1 MVSRTGPNSPR
12 IWYCN
17 LSKEQ
22 NRPSMRRFS
31 GGKPPK
37 NALTFV
43 TILIGLQAAHAIS
56 WTGNPESRVF
66 RTVAVEP
73 PENIIHAVPGT
84 ETTMAAN
91 KDFLPMDPVVEY
103 CGSIVEV
110 SKSCSCDHHNNKKQI
125 CLTNFS
131 RTFEHLRQTV
141 SKKTFSKRVSYF
153 PKKTSPSST
162 LGGDFGK
169 SHSPDESTDGLDGTD
184 LLLGGGDPHG
194 GPPTTVITI
203 KCDSKSALN

>member
-43 TILIGLQAAHAIS
+43 TILIGLQAAHATS

-91 KDFLPMDPVVEY
+91 KDFMPMEPVVEY
-103 CGSIVEV
+103 CPSLVAVTITKIKADLFDELF
-110 SKSCSCDHHNNKKQI
+110 S
-125 CLTNFS
+125 NFS
-131 RTFEHLRQTV
+131 NIFVKLCQKV
-141 SKKTFSKRVSYF
+141 FSKRVSYF
-153 PKKTSPSST
+153 PRKTSPSST
-162 LGGDFGK
+162 LGGDFEKK
-169 SHSPDESTDGLDGTD
+169 SQP
-184 LLLGGGDPHG
+184 
-194 GPPTTVITI
+194 
-203 KCDSKSALN
+203 

>member
-1 MVSRTGPNSPR
+1 
-12 IWYCN
+12 
-17 LSKEQ
+17 
-22 NRPSMRRFS
+22 MRRFS

-43 TILIGLQAAHAIS
+43 TILIGLQAAHATS
-56 WTGNPESRVF
+56 WTGNPESREF

-110 SKSCSCDHHNNKKQI
+110 SKSCSCDHHKNKKQI

-131 RTFEHLRQTV
+131 RTFEHLRQNV
-141 SKKTFSKRVSYF
+141 KKKPFRKGSAIFQRKHLH
-153 PKKTSPSST
+153 PALWAGTSEKVTALTNPPMASMGQISSWVEET
-162 LGGDFGK
+162 PREDHQLQ
-169 SHSPDESTDGLDGTD
+169 
-184 LLLGGGDPHG
+184 
-194 GPPTTVITI
+194 
-203 KCDSKSALN
+203 

>member
-22 NRPSMRRFS
+22 NRTSMRRFS

-43 TILIGLQAAHAIS
+43 TILIGLQAAHATS

-91 KDFLPMDPVVEY
+91 KDFMPMDPVVEY
-103 CGSIVEV
+103 CGSIVAV
-110 SKSCSCDHHNNKKQI
+110 LKSCSCDHHKNKKQI

-141 SKKTFSKRVSYF
+141 SKKDLFEKGQLFSKENISIQHSGRGLR
-153 PKKTSPSST
+153 KKSQP
-162 LGGDFGK
+162 
-169 SHSPDESTDGLDGTD
+169 
-184 LLLGGGDPHG
+184 
-194 GPPTTVITI
+194 
-203 KCDSKSALN
+203 